1 MSASDS
7 FLERYKYFKG
17 VLSPVWLLKSKQ
29 ELHFARD
36 ILNDFEVDPQKVHHS
51 DLQWAKTLYASAFHP
66 DTKEINPM
74 VGRMSFQIPG
84 NTVSTA
90 LMLTFYRTP
99 LQLVTTQWINQS
111 FMAFCNYTNRNAQ
124 SSLTTGQIMTAYLS
138 ATGTAVAVSY
148 KLSQIAKKSSYPL
161 ASKFVPFFA
170 VCAGNVVNVPLM
182 RQQDLLKGI
191 TVNDAD
197 GNILG
202 ESRLLGCMCLMQVVV
217 TRISAAIPIMV
228 FPTLAMSAIQKKF
241 SKHGLVFEKVLD
253 RPLRIFLEASLIGI
267 CTYLVLPIAVA
278 LFPQHSN
285 ISIDKLES
293 NLRSKIRAEQP
304 TLTRVYY
311 NKGL

>member
-1 MSASDS
+1 MSSSDS
-7 FLERYKYFKG
+7 FFERYKYFKG

-36 ILNDFEVDPQKVHHS
+36 ILEDFAKNPQTVHHS
-51 DLQWAKTLYASAFHP
+51 DLHWARTLYASAFHP
-66 DTKEINPM
+66 DTKEMNPI

-84 NTVSTA
+84 NTIVTA

-124 SSLTTGQIMTAYLS
+124 SSLTTGQIITAYLS

-148 KLSQIAKKSSYPL
+148 KLSQIAKRSSYPL

-170 VCAGNVVNVPLM
+170 VCAGNIVNVPLM

-191 TVNDAD
+191 TVNDT
-197 GNILG
+197 GGKILG
-202 ESRLLGCMCLMQVVV
+202 ESRLLGCMCLMQVVA

-228 FPTLAMSAIQKKF
+228 FPTLAMSAIQKQF
-241 SKHGLVFEKVLD
+241 SKRGLVLEKVLD
-253 RPLRIFLEASLIGI
+253 RSLSIFLEASLIGI
-267 CTYLVLPIAVA
+267 CTYFVLPVAVA
-278 LFPQHSN
+278 LFPQHST
-285 ISIDKLES
+285 IKIDRLES
-293 NLRSKIRAEQP
+293 SLQSKIRTDQP
-304 TLTRVYY
+304 FLTHVHY